1 MHQPRHHSLVRAVAF
16 GGLLSLMAGAA
27 VAQQT
32 PPDNTKVNKR
42 DRAAGAVTADQ
53 QKENTPDRELAAK
66 IRKSI
71 VDDKELSTYAHNV
84 KVVVRDGKVTL
95 KGPVRSESEK
105 TSVFTKATEIAGAD
119 NVTNS
124 LTIAPDKS
132 KTKKPTE

>member
-1 MHQPRHHSLVRAVAF
+1 MFQARHRSFVRTMVF
-16 GGLLSLMAGAA
+16 GGLLSLVAGAA
-27 VAQQT
+27 AAQT
-32 PPDNTKVNKR
+32 APDNTKVNKK
-42 DRAAGAVTADQ
+42 DRAKGAVTADQ
-53 QKENTPDRELAAK
+53 QKENAPDRELAAK

-84 KVVVRDGKVTL
+84 KVVVMDGKVTL
-95 KGPVRSESEK
+95 KGPVRSEGEK
-105 TSVFTKATEIAGAD
+105 TSVFAKATEIAGAD

>member
-1 MHQPRHHSLVRAVAF
+1 MYQPRHPTLLHAVVL
-16 GGLLSLMAGAA
+16 GGLFSLMAGPA

-32 PPDNTKVNKR
+32 QPDNTKVNKR
-42 DRAAGAVTADQ
+42 DRADGAVTADQ
-53 QKENTPDRELAAK
+53 QKENAPDRELAAK

-84 KVVVRDGKVTL
+84 KIVVREGKVTL
-95 KGPVRSESEK
+95 KGPVRSVGEK
-105 TSVFTKATEIAGAD
+105 TSVFTKATDIAGAE

-124 LTIAPDKS
+124 LTIAPDKA